1 MYRKDF
7 HFRYPQTPRF
17 PVKRFPEYIRLTARR
32 QNSFAERNA
41 VRVGVDVSAEDHDS
55 FNESPK

>member
-7 HFRYPQTPRF
+7 YFCIR
-17 PVKRFPEYIRLTARR
+17 KRRNSRSNAFLSKIRLTARR
-32 QNSFAERNA
+32 QNSFAERNT
-41 VRVGVDVSAEDHDS
+41 VRVVVDVSAEDHDS